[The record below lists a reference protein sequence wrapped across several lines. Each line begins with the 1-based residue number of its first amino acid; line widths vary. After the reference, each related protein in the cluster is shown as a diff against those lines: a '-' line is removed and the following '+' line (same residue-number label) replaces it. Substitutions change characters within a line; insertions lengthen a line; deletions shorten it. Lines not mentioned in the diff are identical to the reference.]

1 MGQTTYWVLSS
12 NLTSVRRLIR
22 MALVLCSHRFS
33 VCRLVRAVFEWFSFD
48 LEKEVSLTVCYL
60 FYRPEVKKIMSLFPA
75 RLFTAGYF
83 SVRSSRSSALRY
95 GWPSGFQC
103 PESKPNQTGRT
114 EKRSI
119 LTILRKHRGL
129 LTVYYATKENPKKKK
144 ASFDCPIDTPLAIV
158 NRYEKI
164 NF

>member
-1 MGQTTYWVLSS
+1 
-12 NLTSVRRLIR
+12 
-22 MALVLCSHRFS
+22 
-33 VCRLVRAVFEWFSFD
+33 
-48 LEKEVSLTVCYL
+48 
-60 FYRPEVKKIMSLFPA
+60 MSLFPA

-103 PESKPNQTGRT
+103 PESKPNQTGRN

-129 LTVYYATKENPKKKK
+129 LTVYYATKENRKKKK
-144 ASFDCPIDTPLAIV
+144 ASFDCPIDSPLTIV
-158 NRYEKI
+158 TRYEKI